1 MGKGKLK
8 VETESEDGLYLE
20 TGNTIVELID
30 TGHRSVNETRKPV
43 EIIVFYAG
51 TVGSPLSTIR
61 KD

>member
-30 TGHRSVNETRKPV
+30 TGIEV
-43 EIIVFYAG
+43 
-51 TVGSPLSTIR
+51 
-61 KD
+61 